1 LCGIFDPD
9 ANIYM
14 KDKTI
19 IVTKE
24 DTIMLQTI
32 FSNLST
38 LALEASTSVDLS
50 SVATPIVQLM
60 NSILEPLIMV
70 VGALGAVWCVLLGV
84 KLAKADEPQER
95 EKAKM
100 ALKNAI
106 AGYVLIFVLVVVLR
120 LTIGPLFKWMQG
132 NKSTLEGTF
141 ILMRNF
147 FNF

>member
-1 LCGIFDPD
+1 
-9 ANIYM
+9 M

-38 LALEASTSVDLS
+38 LALEASTSIDLS
-50 SVATPIVQLM
+50 SVASPIVQLM

>member
-1 LCGIFDPD
+1 
-9 ANIYM
+9 M

-38 LALEASTSVDLS
+38 LALEASTSIDLS
-50 SVATPIVQLM
+50 SVASPIVQLM

-84 KLAKADEPQER
+84 KLDKADEPQER

>member
-1 LCGIFDPD
+1 
-9 ANIYM
+9 
-14 KDKTI
+14 
-19 IVTKE
+19 
-24 DTIMLQTI
+24 MLQTI

-38 LALEASTSVDLS
+38 LALEASTTVDLT
-50 SVATPIVQLM
+50 SVASPIVGLM

>member
-1 LCGIFDPD
+1 
-9 ANIYM
+9 
-14 KDKTI
+14 
-19 IVTKE
+19 
-24 DTIMLQTI
+24 MLQTI

-38 LALEASTSVDLS
+38 LALEASTSIDLS
-50 SVATPIVQLM
+50 SVASPIVQLM